1 MKTTP
6 IIDLPALER
15 ACKAA
20 KARPQLAHARSECL
34 QASTK
39 ISAALRQAEDGND
52 PDLIAEL
59 DALWNRVQELI
70 TQIIGADDREAS
82 LDNWAR
88 RSEGQPLGWDG
99 DAQWHRQ
106 QCQFSISRAICAS
119 YPEIFGVHGR
129 DAGREKEIS
138 AELVRRS
145 GRSFKGI
152 AIPIAALS
160 VKASDA
166 PPQLLRQ
173 IMHKDVISTTTP
185 PGGPGGAL
193 IPTLLQPDEY
203 IDVLRPALAI
213 RQLGARIIAN
223 LSANIDLP
231 RMTKPSDSGWFAEN
245 SAIMR
250 SDEEFDVIP
259 LRPRHCGAILEAS
272 RNMIGAAAQSS
283 PDLEAVMRNDLAQVL
298 AQRLDLTAIQGAG
311 TAIEPLGIVT
321 DPNVSFLPPQP
332 VSYDL
337 LVDLTTELARKN
349 ALQGSLAWLA
359 GSIVRGLLLKLKDD
373 YARPLGLDLLFQGYP
388 FAFTNL
394 AVGPATV
401 VNPLIFFDAG
411 SLYLGMWSE
420 IDLLLNPYAEDA
432 FSKGN
437 TLLRAAMTVDIQKRW
452 VDAFAYCAITQT
464 PPANGA
470 QVQPSGPAAPPR
482 SPHPPARGR
491 ETVSA

>member
-1 MKTTP
+1 MKPTL
-6 IIDLPALER
+6 IDLPALER

-20 KARPQLAHARSECL
+20 HTRPQLANARSECL
-34 QASTK
+34 KASTK

-119 YPEIFGVHGR
+119 YPEIFGGLAV
-129 DAGREKEIS
+129 DAAREKEIS

-193 IPTLLQPDEY
+193 VPTLLQADE
-203 IDVLRPALAI
+203 
-213 RQLGARIIAN
+213 
-223 LSANIDLP
+223 
-231 RMTKPSDSGWFAEN
+231 T
-245 SAIMR
+245 
-250 SDEEFDVIP
+250 
-259 LRPRHCGAILEAS
+259 C
-272 RNMIGAAAQSS
+272 
-283 PDLEAVMRNDLAQVL
+283 
-298 AQRLDLTAIQGAG
+298 
-311 TAIEPLGIVT
+311 
-321 DPNVSFLPPQP
+321 
-332 VSYDL
+332 
-337 LVDLTTELARKN
+337 
-349 ALQGSLAWLA
+349 
-359 GSIVRGLLLKLKDD
+359 
-373 YARPLGLDLLFQGYP
+373 
-388 FAFTNL
+388 
-394 AVGPATV
+394 
-401 VNPLIFFDAG
+401 
-411 SLYLGMWSE
+411 
-420 IDLLLNPYAEDA
+420 
-432 FSKGN
+432 
-437 TLLRAAMTVDIQKRW
+437 
-452 VDAFAYCAITQT
+452 
-464 PPANGA
+464 
-470 QVQPSGPAAPPR
+470 
-482 SPHPPARGR
+482 
-491 ETVSA
+491 